1 MESRLRNLIGRNV
14 VHAAHGAATVAGV
27 EERDVGDGKIELA
40 VLEVV
45 ASAHDLTVMIPLDQL
60 DTDDLR
66 EPIGRDEAEDVLA
79 VFDKPFPMPDFSE
92 ISWVS
97 WHKENTTRSHSG
109 DPYKVAEVLAYVGAR
124 DEPSPAELTLA
135 TKCRAKF
142 AAEIGAALGL
152 GSDEAFELID
162 TKMRD
167 CTPAATEPA

>member
-1 MESRLRNLIGRNV
+1 MRNLIGRNV

-27 EERDVGDGKIELA
+27 EQRDIGDGMIELA

-45 ASAHDLTVMIPLDQL
+45 ASDHDLTVMIPLDQL
-60 DTDDLR
+60 DTDELR
-66 EPIGRDEAEDVLA
+66 EPIGSDEAEEVLA
-79 VFDKPFPMPDFSE
+79 VFDEPFPMPDFSE

-109 DPYKVAEVLAYVGAR
+109 NPFKVAEVLAYVGAR

-135 TKCRAKF
+135 AKCRAKF

-152 GSDEAFELID
+152 GSDEVFELID
-162 TKMRD
+162 TKMRN
-167 CTPAATEPA
+167 CVPAVAEPA